1 MPRLDEITTSEL
13 LDELA
18 GRFDAVIFSGL
29 CDLGHH
35 QETTQHYY
43 SGGRVTAMG
52 LYSDGIDIL
61 HKQRPITGDLIRL
74 NPEPWE
80 EEEGSG

>member
-1 MPRLDEITTSEL
+1 MPTLDEIATSAL

-29 CDLGHH
+29 CNLGHE

-43 SGGRVTAMG
+43 SGGRITALG
-52 LYSDGIDIL
+52 LYQDGLDL
-61 HKQRPITGDLIRL
+61 LTKQRPMTGELQRL
-74 NPEPWE
+74 DPDPWE
-80 EEEGSG
+80 DDDGH